1 MSNNISN
8 YFSQAASTTPAAVAK
23 PNASGS
29 STSSTDP
36 TGLNSVFLNLL
47 TQELQNQDPT
57 APMDS
62 TAMVGQMISLNQLN
76 ELYSIQQT
84 LAGSGAN
91 STSSATK
98 SAQTQTATQAANAAL
113 AAMASP
119 AAGSMTSSFPSFTP
133 ATQTTA
139 VNPYSFASQS
149 HAASTMPLALR

>member
-8 YFSQAASTTPAAVAK
+8 YFSQAAVSSPAATAK

-29 STSSTDP
+29 SSSTSSADP

-84 LAGSGAN
+84 LAGSGSNTGAN
-91 STSSATK
+91 ASK
-98 SAQTQTATQAANAAL
+98 SAQSATQAANAAL
-113 AAMASP
+113 ASMAAP
-119 AAGSMTSSFPSFTP
+119 AAGSMTSAFPSFTSP
-133 ATQTTA
+133 TPTVAT
-139 VNPYSFASQS
+139 NPYNFMAQPS
-149 HAASTMPLALR
+149 AASTMPLALR